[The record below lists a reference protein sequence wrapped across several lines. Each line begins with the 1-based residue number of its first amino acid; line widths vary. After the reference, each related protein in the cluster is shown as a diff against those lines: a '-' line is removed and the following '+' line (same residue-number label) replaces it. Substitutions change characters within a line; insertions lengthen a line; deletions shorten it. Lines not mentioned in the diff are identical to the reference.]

1 MPRKDEDAHD
11 WTPFE
16 LHTLLCLMARG
27 YHLGG
32 MQKRTKGSTKDELQ
46 AAATRHAYLD
56 LATKL
61 NETIS
66 RGNFINDIPVKTI
79 FNKIDEI
86 LETHKGPI
94 AYMER
99 QRVGRMTRGLK
110 YVFARSPPIGFTGTK
125 TEWESGRK
133 EKVMEEELAKRTA
146 VSIAAMAAGN
156 DTSNGVIL
164 PSLEGSNLQAS
175 ASMGTDLNL
184 NREARL
190 GGSLMKSTS
199 YTGTSKVLPT
209 NGKARKSVGAVAD
222 ISEDPV
228 DQFFDQW
235 ERELLTQ
242 PSLAPATYMFSSRQA
257 MINNANNEDFS
268 DQEAGGIDYTKKP
281 TARGENMVPLPFNRL
296 ER

>member
-1 MPRKDEDAHD
+1 MPRKDEDVHD

-32 MQKRTKGSTKDELQ
+32 IHKRTKGSTKDELQ
-46 AAATRHAYLD
+46 AAASRHAYLD

-66 RGNFINDIPVKTI
+66 RGNFINDIPVKSI

-86 LETHKGPI
+86 LETHKGPV

-125 TEWESGRK
+125 AEWDSGRK

-146 VSIAAMAAGN
+146 VSIAAMAAAD
-156 DTSNGVIL
+156 DTSNGMVL
-164 PSLEGSNLQAS
+164 PSLEGTNPQTST
-175 ASMGTDLNL
+175 SMATDLNL
-184 NREARL
+184 NREAWL
-190 GGSLMKSTS
+190 GGSPTKSTS
-199 YTGTSKVLPT
+199 YTGNSKVLPT

-222 ISEDPV
+222 ISGDPV

-235 ERELLTQ
+235 ERELVTQ
-242 PSLAPATYMFSSRQA
+242 PSLAPATYMSSSRLA
-257 MINNANNEDFS
+257 MINSANNEDPS
-268 DQEAGGIDYTKKP
+268 DQEACGIDYTKQQ
-281 TARGENMVPLPFNRL
+281 TARGENTVPLPFNRM